1 MSMAKPKTGARRPAV
16 PVKRKVAPRSHVV
29 NASGK
34 VRLKLRQPRAASPG
48 LGKIWAALLAP
59 FFIFLIFGLLLIW
72 ERVAVERLAKT
83 VAQLETQRTQLAEQN
98 TRLVVQAEQLGGYGR
113 ISRIARERLHMIRV
127 ATKLIVVSQ
136 E

>member
-1 MSMAKPKTGARRPAV
+1 M
-16 PVKRKVAPRSHVV
+16 
-29 NASGK
+29 
-34 VRLKLRQPRAASPG
+34 
-48 LGKIWAALLAP
+48 LAP
-59 FFIFLIFGLLLIW
+59 FFVLLIFGLLLIW

-83 VAQLETQRTQLAEQN
+83 VAQLEAQKIQLVEQN

-113 ISRIARERLHMIRV
+113 ISKIARERLHMIRV

>member
-1 MSMAKPKTGARRPAV
+1 MKMAKPKTGMRRPAALA
-16 PVKRKVAPRSHVV
+16 KRKAAPRSQVI

-34 VRLKLRQPRAASPG
+34 VRLRLRQPAVASPG
-48 LGKIWAALLAP
+48 MGKVWAVLLAP
-59 FFIFLIFGLLLIW
+59 FFILLIFGLLLIW

-83 VAQLETQRTQLAEQN
+83 VAQLEVAKLQLVEQN

-113 ISRIARERLHMIRV
+113 ISKIARERLHMIRV